1 MSASHPAA
9 AAALTELRGDDGD
22 VVPGVLF
29 SVQLPEDEH

>member
-1 MSASHPAA
+1 MSASHPT
-9 AAALTELRGDDGD
+9 AAALTELRGDNGD